1 MDATKH
7 RLRLVALGGGLVALL
22 AHVVEQGTIELLAL
36 RVAVAVVVPLGL
48 ALAATEPSL
57 PLRAAA
63 TLLPLDALVVNLGF
77 HAPTGSLGAV
87 ACAAV
92 HFLVCAAIGL
102 HGLTRAWRRRATRF
116 LPLSE
121 LAIDVGQALLPVGAI
136 WLAAS
141 RAGVGLMGFREPIVF
156 FTGAHF
162 HYAGFA
168 APVVI
173 GATGR
178 FLAER
183 PRVPFAIAAGVVCA
197 GVPLTA
203 VGISTTHTVEVSAAL
218 FLAAGMLVASAMLAV
233 VAARAAWSRSR
244 AAAGLFVIAGLTL
257 LGTMALAAS
266 FATTSSAGRGS
277 TLDPLIP
284 MPTMI
289 ALHGGG
295 NAFGFALAA
304 LVALTLIDLE
314 AVTTRRPK

>member
-1 MDATKH
+1 M
-7 RLRLVALGGGLVALL
+7 VALGGGLVALL
-22 AHVVEQGTIELLAL
+22 AHVVEHGTIELLAL
-36 RVAVAVVVPLGL
+36 RVAVAVIVPLGL
-48 ALAATEPSL
+48 ALALVEEEPSL
-57 PLRAAA
+57 PFRVAA

-77 HAPTGSLGAV
+77 HAPVGSLGAT
-87 ACAAV
+87 ACAGL
-92 HFLVCAAIGL
+92 HLLVCAAIGL
-102 HGLTRAWRRRATRF
+102 HGLSRAWTRRAKRF
-116 LPLSE
+116 FPLSE
-121 LAIDVGQALLPVGAI
+121 LAIDVGLLLLPAGAV
-136 WLAAS
+136 WLGAS
-141 RAGVGLMGFREPIVF
+141 RAGVGLMGFHEPIVF

-162 HYAGFA
+162 HYAGFG

-183 PRVPFAIAAGVVCA
+183 PRTPFVIAAGVVCA

-203 VGISTTHTVEVSAAL
+203 IGISTTHAIEVSAAL
-218 FLAAGMLVASAMLAV
+218 FLAVGMLVASGMLAI

-244 AAAGLFVIAGLTL
+244 AASALFVIAGLTL
-257 LGTMALAAS
+257 LGTMTLAAT

-304 LVALTLIDLE
+304 LVALTLLDRI
-314 AVTTRRPK
+314 TRRRR

>member
-1 MDATKH
+1 MEATKH

-22 AHVVEQGTIELLAL
+22 AHVVEQGTIALLAL
-36 RVAVAVVVPLGL
+36 RIAVAVIVPLGL
-48 ALAATEPSL
+48 ALATTPSSL

-77 HAPTGSLGAV
+77 HAPTGSVSAL
-87 ACAAV
+87 ACAAI
-92 HFLVCAAIGL
+92 HLLVCASIGL
-102 HGLTRAWRRRATRF
+102 HGLSRAWARRGARF

-121 LAIDVGQALLPVGAI
+121 LAIDIGFVLLPIGAI

-156 FTGAHF
+156 FTSAHF

-178 FLAER
+178 WLGEK
-183 PRVPFAIAAGVVCA
+183 PRVPFVIAACVVCA

-203 VGISTTHTVEVSAAL
+203 IGISTTHTVEVSAAL
-218 FLAAGMLVASAMLAV
+218 FLAAGMLVASAVLAI
-233 VAARAAWSRSR
+233 VAARAAWSQSR
-244 AAAGLFVIAGLTL
+244 PASALFAASGLTL
-257 LGTMALAAS
+257 LGTMTLAAS

-284 MPTMI
+284 MPLMI

-304 LVALTLIDLE
+304 LVALTLVDLR
-314 AVTTRRPK
+314 APR